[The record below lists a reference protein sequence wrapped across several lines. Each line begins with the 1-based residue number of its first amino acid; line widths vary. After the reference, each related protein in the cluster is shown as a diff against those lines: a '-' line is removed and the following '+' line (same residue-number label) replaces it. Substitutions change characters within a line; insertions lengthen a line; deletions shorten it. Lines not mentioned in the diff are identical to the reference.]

1 MIAEADLET
10 ALRALH
16 DAFELERPEPV
27 DASVA
32 AAG

>member
-1 MIAEADLET
+1 LET

-16 DAFELERPEPV
+16 DAFELERPEPIE
-27 DASVA
+27 VA

>member
-1 MIAEADLET
+1 MIAEEELET

-16 DAFELERPEPV
+16 QAFELERPDRAE
-27 DASVA
+27 VA